1 MPRSTNAEM
10 QRRINCACVM
20 LERGADRASTV
31 DAMRLKF
38 KVDRRTAQ
46 RYVAAAAQDVVGDE
60 MSLPNLDATAGLTI
74 RKLMQ
79 LSRTAEEQGDLKL
92 VLSIQKSIAGIV
104 GKRIRDQ
111 ETTVARK
118 LDWFA

>member
-1 MPRSTNAEM
+1 MPRSTQAEVN
-10 QRRINCACVM
+10 RRVNIAAVM
-20 LERGADRASTV
+20 LEKGADRASAV
-31 DAMRLKF
+31 EEIRHKF
-38 KVDRRTAQ
+38 GVDRRTAQ
-46 RYVAAAAQDVVGDE
+46 RYVAAAAQDVVGEE

-92 VLSIQKSIAGIV
+92 VLSIQKSIAQIV
-104 GKRIRDQ
+104 SKRIKDQ
-111 ETTVARK
+111 EVHVARK

>member
-1 MPRSTNAEM
+1 
-10 QRRINCACVM
+10 M